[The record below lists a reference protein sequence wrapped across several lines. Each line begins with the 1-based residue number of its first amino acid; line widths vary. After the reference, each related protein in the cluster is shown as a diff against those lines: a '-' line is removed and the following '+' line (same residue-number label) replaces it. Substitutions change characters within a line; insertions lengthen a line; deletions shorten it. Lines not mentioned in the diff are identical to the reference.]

1 MTIKRRRKKRLPV
14 LLLGLLILAGIFV
27 VSFRMYFGNGAED
40 VIESQDN
47 KTVSKEDFIERI
59 RPHAQE
65 LQASYGVLP
74 SIIIGQG
81 ILESNWGQSTL
92 ASEYNNLFGIKAYGD
107 QKKVNLETQEFI
119 NEVWITIQGDF
130 RVYDTWEESMDDHTK
145 LFVNGVDW
153 DPRLYE
159 NVLLANDYKE
169 AANALQTAGYA
180 TDPDYASKV
189 IHVIETYKLYKYDY

>member
-1 MTIKRRRKKRLPV
+1 MTIKRRRKNRLPV
-14 LLLGLLILAGIFV
+14 FLLGLLILAGVFV
-27 VSFRMYFGNGAED
+27 VSFRMYFGNSAENTID
-40 VIESQDN
+40 TQDN
-47 KTVSKEDFIERI
+47 KTVSKEEFIERI

-107 QKKVNLETQEFI
+107 QRKVNLETQEYI

-130 RVYDTWEESMDDHTK
+130 RVYDTWEESMDDHTM

-153 DPRLYE
+153 DRRLYE

>member
-14 LLLGLLILAGIFV
+14 LLLGLLMLAGIFV

-40 VIESQDN
+40 IIESQDN

>member
-1 MTIKRRRKKRLPV
+1 MTIKRRRKRRLPV

>member
-1 MTIKRRRKKRLPV
+1 MKIKRRRKKRLPV
-14 LLLGLLILAGIFV
+14 FLLGLLILAGVFV
-27 VSFRMYFGNGAED
+27 FSFRTYFSNSTK
-40 VIESQDN
+40 ESVETQDN
-47 KTVSKEDFIERI
+47 KTVSKEEFIERI
-59 RPHAQE
+59 VPHAQE

-74 SIIIGQG
+74 SIIVGQG

-107 QKKVNLETQEFI
+107 QRKVNLETQEYI

-153 DPRLYE
+153 DARLYE

-180 TDPDYASKV
+180 TDPDYADKV